1 MSEVKR
7 YSVIIIAIAVFAAVL
22 WFYDFGPAPAPDSAL
37 PADSGILPGDFTT
50 IDIFGNEVGSDIFAD
65 YSLTMFYVW
74 TTY

>member
-1 MSEVKR
+1 VSEVKR

-22 WFYDFGPAPAPDSAL
+22 WFYDFDPAPAPAPAPDSGT
-37 PADSGILPGDFTT
+37 PMGDFTT